1 MPHLILEHSADLA
14 DDYDLAEIAQ
24 ELFDVTLASGVF
36 GAGKDIK
43 TRTIACENVVMGA
56 RPQTFAHL
64 TLRLLAGRS
73 VEVRA
78 KLASDLLAVL
88 EKHMPDVGS
97 ISVIP
102 VELDPEVYVK
112 RVL

>member
-1 MPHLILEHSADLA
+1 MPHLILEHSV
-14 DDYDLAEIAQ
+14 EIASDCDLSAVVQ
-24 ELFDVTLASGVF
+24 DLFNVALESGVF

-43 TRTIACENVVMGA
+43 TRTLACENVVMGA

-64 TLRLLAGRS
+64 TLRLVAGRP
-73 VEVRA
+73 VDVRA
-78 KLASDLLAVL
+78 KLAKDLLAVL
-88 EKHMPDVGS
+88 ERHMPNVGS
-97 ISVIP
+97 LSVIP

>member
-1 MPHLILEHSADLA
+1 MPHLILEHSVEIAS
-14 DDYDLAEIAQ
+14 DYDLSAVVQ
-24 ELFDVTLASGVF
+24 DLFNVALESGVF

-43 TRTIACENVVMGA
+43 TRTLACENVVMGA

-64 TLRLLAGRS
+64 TLRLIAGRP
-73 VEVRA
+73 VDVRV
-78 KLASDLLAVL
+78 KLAKDLLAVL
-88 EKHMPDVGS
+88 ERHMPNVGS
-97 ISVIP
+97 LSVIP